1 MKYKYHIIREMIK
14 CDIIPGNILD
24 NVKGAPTLSASLAT
38 LIVLVED
45 IQISYYYPKACRD
58 CFTCSQSRET
68 LIAYGSQKYV
78 DSGTKRETNAILTHK

>member
-1 MKYKYHIIREMIK
+1 MRYKYRIIREMIK
-14 CDIIPGNILD
+14 GDNDPGNILD
-24 NVKGAPTLSASLAT
+24 NVIGAPTLSASLAT

-68 LIAYGSQKYV
+68 MHM
-78 DSGTKRETNAILTHK
+78 DHKNK